1 MDYRKIILNILLFLI
16 VTLFSIGVIEIFLRN
31 YKPYSGLRA
40 GSEMRWM
47 RNNPADLTKL
57 YTIDQEFGFRPI
69 LGNSFYNEYATK
81 VNSYSIEKRQN
92 VKRLLFIGDSVTIRG
107 KIIAAL
113 QEILGDKDFEYW
125 NAGVESYNTLQEVNL
140 LKKYNLAIN
149 PDHVIL
155 TFHLNDFETTPV
167 SFYQDKKLLVYA
179 PNTRL
184 ENINPWLFQHSY
196 FYRLVVGLMVSLN
209 NSSREAIIQEVQD
222 SLTEIRDILAE
233 KNVEFTVLVLPYLK
247 PYREWS
253 PIEKSSRNQIIS
265 ILNQNGIP
273 HVDLFNLLKDAVR
286 DGINIQE
293 EMGDFYHPSEEIAF
307 RFAKHINDNGIFTY
321 PIDNGR

>member
-1 MDYRKIILNILLFLI
+1 FLLIAFTRLSTSDFGLII
-16 VTLFSIGVIEIFLRN
+16 G
-31 YKPYSGLRA
+31 
-40 GSEMRWM
+40 
-47 RNNPADLTKL
+47 
-57 YTIDQEFGFRPI
+57 
-69 LGNSFYNEYATK
+69 SFYGLLAAQSISYLFRSNEP
-81 VNSYSIEKRQN
+81 NWS
-92 VKRLLFIGDSVTIRG
+92 DSTH
-107 KIIAAL
+107 
-113 QEILGDKDFEYW
+113 
-125 NAGVESYNTLQEVNL
+125 
-140 LKKYNLAIN
+140 